1 MFGEL
6 FLRYALADASREA
19 RRLAEEVRLGREPQ
33 APLANEAMECL
44 FARFSFL
51 RIDDCCVCMAESAH
65 HDHAISL

>member
-1 MFGEL
+1 
-6 FLRYALADASREA
+6 
-19 RRLAEEVRLGREPQ
+19 
-33 APLANEAMECL
+33 MECL